1 MLHSL
6 FRKSALAL
14 VILFAA
20 VSVVSAASVSH
31 KREVLTPAGPQGV
44 QAFQAEDGEYKPLSA
59 KPTRLRDKSLT
70 DAESEDAA
78 VMTVR
83 YKPYRE
89 GTGEA
94 RVKD

>member
-20 VSVVSAASVSH
+20 VTVVSATYVSH
-31 KREVLTPAGPQGV
+31 KREVLTPAGQQGV

-59 KPTRLRDKSLT
+59 KPTRLRDKSLS